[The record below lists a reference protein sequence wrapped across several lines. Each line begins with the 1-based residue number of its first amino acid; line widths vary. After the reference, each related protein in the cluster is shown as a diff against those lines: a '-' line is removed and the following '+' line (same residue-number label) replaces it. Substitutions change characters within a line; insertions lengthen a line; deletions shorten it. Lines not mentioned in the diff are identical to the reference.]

1 LKLGKYYEMRKKE
14 KNFGLDDFEK
24 LKNEIIRDRVD
35 EIFLNYPKDYIA
47 KMNEI
52 GFKYFEDDE
61 DSEEL
66 EEINAKPVNKR
77 QRNLVAYFENKCRL
91 TKEIF
96 ESYSEEKASKK
107 PNYPILRIYFK
118 KANKN
123 LKRLILYGLDNHPGR
138 IDLLSD
144 LSFFHEFENILSTLI
159 SYYTKAC
166 IGQENLD
173 TFIELANDFYYC
185 TKPDGYEAYYA
196 LRELFEPETDKRK
209 IIDFL
214 IADEE
219 EAEKENSQ
227 PIEF

>member
-1 LKLGKYYEMRKKE
+1 MTKKD
-14 KNFGLDDFEK
+14 KDSVIDDYEK
-24 LKNEIIRDRVD
+24 LKNEIIRDRVN
-35 EIFLNYPKDYIA
+35 EIFRNYPKDYIA
-47 KMNEI
+47 KLEEI

-61 DSEEL
+61 DNEEL
-66 EEINAKPVNKR
+66 EERNAKPENKR
-77 QRNLVAYFENKCRL
+77 QKNLVTYFENKCKL

-96 ESYSEEKASKK
+96 EIYSEEKASEN
-107 PNYPILRIYFK
+107 PNYPLLRKYFK

-144 LSFFHEFENILSTLI
+144 LSFFHEFENILSILI

-166 IGQENLD
+166 VDQENLD
-173 TFIELANDFYYC
+173 TFTELANDFYYC

-227 PIEF
+227 PIDM